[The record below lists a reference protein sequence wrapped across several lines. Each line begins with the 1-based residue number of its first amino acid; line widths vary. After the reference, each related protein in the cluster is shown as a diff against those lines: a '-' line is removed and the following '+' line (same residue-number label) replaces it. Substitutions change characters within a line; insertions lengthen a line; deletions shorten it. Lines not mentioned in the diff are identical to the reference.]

1 MSPDL
6 LSQEVNGETILLH
19 LSRYLYYGMNRAGS
33 AVWRELAR
41 ATDIETLTRQMC
53 GEFAVD
59 EATAVRDIAL
69 FLAELEDQG
78 LIEAVSAP
86 AAVSANAVPV
96 VAASR
101 PYAPPRL
108 EVGQLRKAACLYV
121 GTGNDGFHDCGTGG
135 DYYSS

>member
-41 ATDIETLTRQMC
+41 ATDIETLARQIC

-96 VAASR
+96 VVAASR

-108 EVGQLRKAACLYV
+108 EVGQLRKAANFYC
-121 GTGNDGFHDCGTGG
+121 GTGNDGLPTCFGG
-135 DYYSS
+135 FYYSS